1 MASIEW
7 LVASKTGG
15 SLAESSQPKHY
26 KDLVV
31 WQKAMLLAKSI
42 HLLTEAF
49 PPAERYGIVAQ
60 MRRASVAIPSNIAE
74 GRARHAT
81 SDFMHFLSRASG
93 SLAESETLLLLSV
106 DLGFCSQESAEA
118 PIEGL
123 HEIQKMI
130 AAIRRKLGGV

>member
-1 MASIEW
+1 
-7 LVASKTGG
+7 
-15 SLAESSQPKHY
+15 LAESSQPKHY

-31 WQKAMLLAKSI
+31 WQKSMLLAKAI

-49 PPAERYGIVAQ
+49 PPIERYGIVAQ

-74 GRARHAT
+74 GQARHAT
-81 SDFMHFLSRASG
+81 SDFMHFLSRAAG
-93 SLAESETLLLLSV
+93 SLAELETLLMLSV
-106 DLGFCSQESAEA
+106 DLGCCNQEALDE
-118 PIEGL
+118 PIEGI

>member
-1 MASIEW
+1 MAEP
-7 LVASKTGG
+7 
-15 SLAESSQPKHY
+15 SQPKHY

-31 WQKAMLLAKSI
+31 WQKSMLLAKSV

-49 PPAERYGIVAQ
+49 PQQERYGIVAQ

-74 GRARHAT
+74 GQARHAT

-93 SLAESETLLLLSV
+93 SLAELETLLLLSIE
-106 DLGFCSQESAEA
+106 LGFCSQDSTEA
-118 PIEGL
+118 IQGV